1 VALVMIAALVGP
13 SKAEK
18 GAGDTVQ
25 FAAIRG

>member
-1 VALVMIAALVGP
+1 MIAALVGP
-13 SKAEK
+13 SKVEK